1 MVPKG
6 YYALEVYDSIDA
18 YVEGIVY
25 ILQYYKIFQ
34 WIFICHTIVSMIG
47 ARSFWGFSFQKDV
60 YAKQKLA
67 HRLYHQWSEK

>member
-25 ILQYYKIFQ
+25 ILQYYNIFQ

-47 ARSFWGFSFQKDV
+47 AQAFCFAQKIFLGV
-60 YAKQKLA
+60 
-67 HRLYHQWSEK
+67 